1 MATYPHMTHEMPF
14 STHEQPAMVGRPLA
28 QKLARVLA
36 EVHRVP
42 KNGRNDFHNYDYV
55 TESDLVDHIRDKLAE
70 QGVAIFPSVRD
81 SKVVELED
89 HRKRQTFL
97 TTVTLDVTLI
107 DGESGDLMTTTW
119 IGQGLDPA
127 DKGYYKAYTGALKY
141 FLLKTFLISTGDD
154 PEREEAVQAPAP
166 QRPQS
171 PRLVR
176 PEPARE
182 PRASREPRE
191 PEAQRAQA
199 AEGAE
204 VVSEA
209 TQAADEVASDE
220 ADTRWLQ
227 RVAELNTLLDEAV
240 EAPARDAF
248 LALYIKRMKATT
260 LEESDAQKL
269 GSMCRKLR
277 GQSPAERADFID
289 GVLAEQA

>member
-1 MATYPHMTHEMPF
+1 MATYPNMTHEMPF

-154 PEREEAVQAPAP
+154 PEREEAHQAPAP

-176 PEPARE
+176 QEPARA
-182 PRASREPRE
+182 PRGEAAPRGAAAPAAAVEAAS
-191 PEAQRAQA
+191 EAA
-199 AEGAE
+199 
-204 VVSEA
+204 SEA
-209 TQAADEVASDE
+209 TQLDEDAPSE
-220 ADTRWLQ
+220 GADTRWLQ

-248 LALYIKRMKATT
+248 LALYIKRMKASA
-260 LEESDAQKL
+260 LEEIDAQKL

-277 GQSPAERADFID
+277 GQSPAERADFIE
-289 GVLAEQA
+289 GVLAEQD